1 MRDMSTA
8 ERVPLT
14 RGRIIAAAVDFVD
27 EHGLEALSMRK
38 LGAALGVEAMSLY
51 NHVDNKDDVLDGILD
66 AVLRQVRVPDQR
78 LPWRERLADLLRG
91 FRIMGLTHPGVLPM
105 FGSRPIASVE
115 AFVPIAAIHEILRDA
130 GFDGDRAIDA
140 FMIVSSFILGY
151 MQIDLGR
158 MSMNEM
164 GRITDYESWAVDG
177 HGGAVELGVGLVARD
192 WDKEFDRCLELM
204 ADGIHALLDDGAV
217 PD

>member
-1 MRDMSTA
+1 MSTA

-14 RGRIIAAAVDFVD
+14 RGRIIAAAVGFVD

-38 LGAALGVEAMSLY
+38 LGATLGVEAMSLY
-51 NHVDNKDDVLDGILD
+51 NHVDSKDDVLDGILD
-66 AVLRQVRVPDQR
+66 AVLRQVHVPDPL
-78 LPWRERLADLLRG
+78 LPWRERLGELLRG
-91 FRIMGLTHPGVLPM
+91 FRGMGLTHPGVLPM

-164 GRITDYESWAVDG
+164 GRNTDYASWTGEG
-177 HGGAVELGVGLVARD
+177 HGAAVELGVGLVARD
-192 WDKEFDRCLELM
+192 WDKEFDRCIDLM
-204 ADGIHALLDDGAV
+204 IDGIDALLDERAASD
-217 PD
+217 